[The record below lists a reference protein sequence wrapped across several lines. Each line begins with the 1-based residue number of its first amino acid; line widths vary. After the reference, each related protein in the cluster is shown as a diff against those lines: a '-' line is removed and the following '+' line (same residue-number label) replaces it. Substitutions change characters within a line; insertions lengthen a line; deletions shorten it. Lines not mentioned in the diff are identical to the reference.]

1 MESDQR
7 IFQLCKTSQSMVDCS
22 HCDPASYP
30 DDSDRGWLF
39 GGSFHLSAILIQQNR
54 YIENDKQITTRR

>member
-7 IFQLCKTSQSMVDCS
+7 IFQLRKTSQSMVDCS

-30 DDSDRGWLF
+30 DDSDRGGFLS
-39 GGSFHLSAILIQQNR
+39 GSFHLSVILIEQNGNIDI
-54 YIENDKQITTRR
+54 Y